1 MLSYRQRSALRWD
14 MIHNKVKKR
23 GDVVAFFRRITH
35 RHWNVYAGCFSD
47 PVFHGNRFLTQEFRQ
62 NRIGCVFVRRAEA
75 RLPRLSHS
83 LHLINITNL
92 IQLSFLQEFL
102 KNLSY
107 HSSSITEFQV
117 FLYPIPLRYRKYIEI
132 YDLIKLYGVSCMYLS
147 WFTDVG
153 SVVVIFFGIA

>member
-75 RLPRLSHS
+75 RLPRLF
-83 LHLINITNL
+83 
-92 IQLSFLQEFL
+92 SFLTLNKHNKFHSIKYFTRISEESFISFL
-102 KNLSY
+102 LY
-107 HSSSITEFQV
+107 HR
-117 FLYPIPLRYRKYIEI
+117 IPSFSVPHTIEVQKI
-132 YDLIKLYGVSCMYLS
+132 H
-147 WFTDVG
+147 
-153 SVVVIFFGIA
+153 